1 MVKFKAKFFHA
12 EEAMYYGA
20 STLFV
25 FEGFKFMEGTDAKDN
40 PHYLVVDYNV
50 DDPEKP
56 VFYELHLEDFYNLIA
71 KYLLGIQ
78 PGHEQAFVTLRNE
91 LDRMTGRKESFFKS

>member
-1 MVKFKAKFFHA
+1 MIKFKAKYFLE
-12 EEAMYYGA
+12 EEAAYYVAGI
-20 STLFV
+20 LFV

-40 PHYLVVDYNV
+40 PHYVVVDYNV

-56 VFYELHLEDFYNLIA
+56 VFYELHLEDFYNLISY
-71 KYLLGIQ
+71 YLRGLQ
-78 PGHEQAFVTLRNE
+78 PGHEQALITLRNE